1 MIGVR
6 RLWAAGGLVLMAGLL
21 WLACNG
27 GSSGGP
33 GPSPGALAGSCQ
45 PIAEFERFR
54 YTFTYTLDSPK
65 PDVPVDDTAVG
76 EPPFAMPPNGD
87 DFLLTQVFAGSF
99 EGPDRF
105 QIEVETPSEEG
116 AGTVS
121 HIIVGDQA
129 WTNIGTATGW
139 VMADFPNA
147 FPPSAVCLSILT
159 GVDFSG
165 LSFSAETVNGQET
178 RHVTIDEAQLDTAVA
193 LFGSESDM
201 GRLLAIYDL
210 EIWLAEDGGW
220 PARMVAKSTGTYP
233 SGRQLSMEISLEIKD
248 VGSDDISI
256 EPPEV

>member
-27 GSSGGP
+27 GSSVGP
-33 GPSPGALAGSCQ
+33 GPSPVALAGSCQ

-54 YTFTYTLDSPK
+54 YTVTYTLDSPK
-65 PDVPVDDTAVG
+65 PEVPVDDTAVG
-76 EPPFAMPPNGD
+76 DPPFAMPPNGD

-99 EGPDRF
+99 QGPDRF
-105 QIEVETPSEEG
+105 QIEVETPTEEDV
-116 AGTVS
+116 GTVAL
-121 HIIVGDQA
+121 IILGDQI
-129 WTNIGTATGW
+129 WVNVGSGW

-147 FPPSAVCLSILT
+147 FPPLGVCQSILSS
-159 GVDFSG
+159 VDFSG
-165 LSFSAETVNGQET
+165 LDFSPQTANGQET
-178 RHVTIDEAQLDTAVA
+178 RHVTIDEAQLDTAAV

-201 GRLLAIYDL
+201 GRLLAVFEL
-210 EIWLAEDGGW
+210 EVWLAEDGGW
-220 PARMVAKSTGTYP
+220 PARLVAKSTGTYP

-248 VGSDDISI
+248 IDASDISI